1 MPRFASYWLRRCD
14 LVYTTG
20 GVTCYMHMSPHLL
33 GIPHLH
39 VNRPL
44 RGISSMSSCPL
55 VQIKTFQN
63 TCIQKVLL
71 LSKLFYIKF
80 VTRLEFLVQTIL
92 FDCTINVQCRT
103 LGLIPP
109 IVQCQYSSR
118 PLNRSIQG
126 SFIRVS
132 LDLNAIRYNKY
143 SPVPLEQLPQPCY
156 SNIWCDQL

>member
-1 MPRFASYWLRRCD
+1 
-14 LVYTTG
+14 
-20 GVTCYMHMSPHLL
+20 MHMSPHLL
-33 GIPHLH
+33 GVPHLH

-44 RGISSMSSCPL
+44 RGISSMNSCPL
-55 VQIKTFQN
+55 VQMKTFQN

-71 LSKLFYIKF
+71 SSKFFYVKF

-92 FDCTINVQCRT
+92 FDCTIK
-103 LGLIPP
+103 PP

-132 LDLNAIRYNKY
+132 LDLNAIHYNKY

-156 SNIWCDQL
+156 SNTWCDQL